1 MLLDLST
8 SAVVWVQV
16 MTKLL
21 AYQIASIL
29 CPNLLLQQSA
39 LKVDEAVL
47 SVKPGE
53 ASSTATATAIKSGT
67 AMARTAAAGAART
80 AGSTYSHS
88 WKQQTDMLLQEA
100 QHLAADA
107 ARCVLLQMVLLQ
119 MVLM

>member
-1 MLLDLST
+1 
-8 SAVVWVQV
+8 VP
-16 MTKLL
+16 
-21 AYQIASIL
+21 Y
-29 CPNLLLQQSA
+29 LLLQQSA

-100 QHLAADA
+100 QHIAADA
-107 ARCVLLQMVLLQ
+107 ARCVLLQMVWC
-119 MVLM
+119 

>member
-1 MLLDLST
+1 
-8 SAVVWVQV
+8 
-16 MTKLL
+16 
-21 AYQIASIL
+21 
-29 CPNLLLQQSA
+29 LLQQAA

-53 ASSTATATAIKSGT
+53 ASSTATATAIKTGT
-67 AMARTAAAGAART
+67 AMARVAAAGAART

-107 ARCVLLQMVLLQ
+107 ARWVLLQQ
-119 MVLM
+119 AWY